1 MYRLNLLGAVALTDD
16 SGRSCNSDVGGTKH
30 LALLVYLVLEGARH
44 PLRRDKVVGLLWP
57 ESGQEKARQSL
68 SQALYKL
75 RTALGDVV
83 ISDGQEELSLDR
95 NLITSDCFEFAELAA
110 SGRLDEAVAL
120 YRGDVATGFNV
131 KDASDFDQWLSHQQT
146 SWRHHYAGVLLQLFD
161 RAIRSR
167 DLSRASVWAEKLID
181 VAPDNE
187 APLRTLLPLL
197 RERGQSAAAKRL
209 YEKYERTLAGLYET
223 TPSPE
228 IATLVENLP
237 QPRRA
242 PPRTATESVHAADPV
257 VRRRGSLAS
266 LVLVAGVVVLVA
278 LGPRSYNSFKS
289 KASLAAYVGT
299 TPKVAVLP
307 FAHADAAQ
315 RSASVLNE
323 ALQWRLRSVGFQV
336 LSANGQ
342 DTAAVRELVRSGAG
356 EITFLVGG
364 DVATE
369 TTGSVAARL
378 WLKEAGSGKRIW
390 ESRFTQPQSN
400 AHLIA
405 TQLSDAITTE
415 IRRVTGSV
423 LELASGA
430 ERVSA
435 ASWQD
440 VYRARE
446 RMQAAVDMRW
456 QGAVAGSSTELKDA
470 ELTLVQVA
478 KREQDWAL
486 PWVLR
491 AKIAE
496 ARAFSTLIA
505 GNSRQGASELDRGI
519 RMLDSVATR
528 LESEDVY
535 EMRGYLQSRRVTFGV
550 DDVATAN
557 RLLTRA
563 ESDLRKALTPGRD
576 LSGSYAALSGVMY
589 MQGKY
594 AEAFVYARR
603 AYDSNVFLR
612 SNEEILVRLFSSALH
627 AGDDQAADRWC
638 QELQKTLPRQ
648 WPAVV
653 CRIHLAGFAP
663 HIVDVASLEGEIAS
677 LVAPPPVRAT
687 MLPRLNAAYALTL
700 AQVGRADSARAALAA
715 VADSKDPEVTL
726 LRAFT
731 LATLK
736 DASQA
741 HSALR
746 EYLAEYRGTRSMAL
760 HMRWLRQRSQTHMPL
775 IQ

>member
-1 MYRLNLLGAVALTDD
+1 MYRLNLFGAVALTDD
-16 SGRSCNSDVGGTKH
+16 SGRTCNSDVGGTKH

-44 PLRRDKVVGLLWP
+44 PVRRDRVVGVLWP

-95 NLITSDCFEFAELAA
+95 NRITSDCFEFADLAA
-110 SGRLDEAVAL
+110 SGRLEDAVAR
-120 YRGDVATGFNV
+120 YRGDVGSAFNV
-131 KDASDFDQWLSHQQT
+131 KDAPDFEQWLSNQQT
-146 SWRHHYAGVLLQLFD
+146 SWRERYAGVLQQLFD
-161 RAIRSR
+161 TAIQSADLARATT
-167 DLSRASVWAEKLID
+167 WAEKLID
-181 VAPDNE
+181 IAPDNE
-187 APLRTLLPLL
+187 EPLRTLLPLL

-209 YEKYERTLAGLYET
+209 YDKYERTLAEVYET

-228 IATLVENLP
+228 MALLAENLP
-237 QPRRA
+237 QPRPFQRRT
-242 PPRTATESVHAADPV
+242 PPASDYASALPP
-257 VRRRGSLAS
+257 RRRGSLVSLALLVAVIVVTVIGARSYRSIRSRAS
-266 LVLVAGVVVLVA
+266 LTA
-278 LGPRSYNSFKS
+278 LE
-289 KASLAAYVGT
+289 AT

-307 FAHADAAQ
+307 FAHASAAQ

-336 LSANGQ
+336 LSGSGQ
-342 DTAAVRELVRSGAG
+342 DTTAARELIRGG
-356 EITFLVGG
+356 MGGTTFLVGG

-369 TTGSVAARL
+369 STGTVVARL
-378 WLKEAGSGKRIW
+378 WLKEAGSDKRIW
-390 ESRFTQPQSN
+390 ESRFTQPQSD

-405 TQLSDAITTE
+405 TLLSDAIATE
-415 IRRVTGSV
+415 IRRATGSA
-423 LELASGA
+423 LELTSGSAKVAA
-430 ERVSA
+430 E
-435 ASWQD
+435 SWRD

-446 RMQAAVDMRW
+446 HMQAAVDMRW
-456 QGAVAGSSTELKDA
+456 QGAAAGSAAELKDA
-470 ELTLVQVA
+470 ELTLAQVA
-478 KREQDWAL
+478 EREPEWAL
-486 PWVLR
+486 PWLLR
-491 AKIAE
+491 GRIAD
-496 ARAFSTLIA
+496 ARAFSTVLA
-505 GNSRQGASELDRGI
+505 GNPRQGAAELERGI

-528 LESEDVY
+528 LDSDDIY
-535 EMRGYLQSRRVTFGV
+535 EMRGLLQSRRVTFGV
-550 DDVATAN
+550 DDVAQAN

-563 ESDLRKALTPGRD
+563 EADLRKALAPGRD

-612 SNEEILVRLFSSALH
+612 NNEEVLVRLFSSALH
-627 AGDDQAADRWC
+627 AGDDQAADQWC
-638 QELQKTLPRQ
+638 KELQKSLPRQ

-663 HIVDVASLEGEIAS
+663 HIVDVASLEREIAN
-677 LVAPPPVRAT
+677 LAAPAPVRAT
-687 MLPRLNAAYALTL
+687 MVPRLNAAYALTL
-700 AQVGRADSARAALAA
+700 AQVGQADSAQATLASLE
-715 VADSKDPEVTL
+715 DSKDPEVTL

-736 DASQA
+736 HAPQA
-741 HSALR
+741 HAALR
-746 EYLAEYRGTRSMAL
+746 DYLAEYRGTRSMAL
-760 HMRWLRQRSQTHMPL
+760 HMRWLRQGSQTHMPL